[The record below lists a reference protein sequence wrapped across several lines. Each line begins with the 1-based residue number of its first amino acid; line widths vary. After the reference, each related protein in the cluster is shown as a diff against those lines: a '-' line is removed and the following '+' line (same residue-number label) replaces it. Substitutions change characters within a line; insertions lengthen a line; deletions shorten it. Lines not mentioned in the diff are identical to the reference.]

1 MPTMAMRRASRVRP
15 PGSTGLCSR
24 SLDDAELRR
33 RGYDARERE
42 APAREERAVLGRGA
56 LAAARPEQHVQVAE
70 HDALRVGALV
80 DALRDDPLDEQ
91 QPPVPRHGATAA
103 PEDGDA
109 VLVVPVVDD
118 PLEDVGVARS
128 EEHTSELQSPM
139 YLVCR

>member
-1 MPTMAMRRASRVRP
+1 MPTMAMRRASRVCP
-15 PGSTGLCSR
+15 PGSTGLGLR

-103 PEDGDA
+103 PED
-109 VLVVPVVDD
+109 
-118 PLEDVGVARS
+118 RS
-128 EEHTSELQSPM
+128 EEHTSELQSLA
-139 YLVCR
+139 YLVCRLLLEKKK